1 MHSLHKESQYVLQF
15 QLGSV
20 TLSRGHSSSRL
31 KAAGTAV
38 APLKYSEPT
47 VSKTRS
53 DQNIKHKAQKRTK
66 WEKMWHPPFLT
77 TTFVPSTMC
86 SHQPHTDPGL
96 QGHILPTSN
105 RLKYQFSLLLHF
117 QAHSATAGARGETLS
132 RQKAKRSSK
141 IKKEKYKPALRAK
154 REQRPSPSWCLGFL
168 LPSEMF
174 EMCLRTSTTVTGYCS
189 S

>member
-1 MHSLHKESQYVLQF
+1 MCAAVSAGISDTFQGTQLKSAEGSWNCSCTTQIFWTYSLQDKI
-15 QLGSV
+15 
-20 TLSRGHSSSRL
+20 R
-31 KAAGTAV
+31 
-38 APLKYSEPT
+38 
-47 VSKTRS
+47 
-53 DQNIKHKAQKRTK
+53 QNIKHKAQKRTK

-96 QGHILPTSN
+96 QEHILPTSN

-154 REQRPSPSWCLGFL
+154 CEQRPSLRWCLGFL